1 MWGMRADLR
10 RGALAAAGLL
20 LAGGP
25 VVAFAAADLAALA
38 KLERGRW
45 QVSESDG
52 RKPPRFLCLRDPMAL
67 VQIEH
72 GPTQCTRRVLS
83 SDAAGGTVQYRC
95 SGRGFGHTRVV
106 VETPRI
112 ARLDTQGIVDGRP
125 FAWRGEAR
133 RVGAC

>member
-1 MWGMRADLR
+1 MWGMGADLR
-10 RGALAAAGLL
+10 RAALVAAGLL
-20 LAGGP
+20 MAGGP
-25 VVAFAAADLAALA
+25 VLAFAAADLAALA

-45 QVSESDG
+45 QISESDS
-52 RKPPRFLCLRDPMAL
+52 RKRPRFLCIRDPMAL

-72 GPTQCTRRVLS
+72 GRARCTRQVLA

-95 SGRGFGHTRVV
+95 SGHGFGHTRIV

-112 ARLDTQGIVDGRP
+112 ARIDTQGIVDGRP